1 MPPKA
6 GELAELKEQNA
17 LLKETVKRQEAQI
30 YALTEQMKAL
40 MEDKKDEPEDPKEP
54 GDKKIQHRVYRIRKQ
69 MKEGKLSRD
78 SYAFLKNDLDPRS
91 VQAGKLVTLF
101 KGTYCPFIQHE
112 VKEDISYEEM
122 LVEMSKILKI

>member
-6 GELAELKEQNA
+6 GELAELRGENV
-17 LLKETVKRQEAQI
+17 LLKETIERQKAQI
-30 YALTEQMKAL
+30 LALSEQMEAL
-40 MEDKKDEPEDPKEP
+40 MKETQPEDPKEP
-54 GDKKIQHRVYRIRKQ
+54 GDKKIQYKVYRIRKQ

-112 VKEDISYEEM
+112 VKEDISYAEM